1 MSTSAEIYFLLL
13 FQIVDRLMYLCYY
26 NYCNVIIIFTTF
38 TKTFLILNLGQDVIK
53 MPPKVAKTGGG
64 SKTQTKTMAKAS
76 SSSKSSGSSK
86 TSSSSGVKKSAPPV
100 TSKPKNVDK
109 VDFGKPKPQADAGV
123 YHKPRLIAAAT
134 GRDPEPTPSASRP
147 LSQNPAMRREA
158 EKAEYYDRIAR
169 RARKELNAEKSAKSG
184 TGAVV
189 AEILEDT
196 AIVAATAAGGPIGGL
211 GVGAATKLHN
221 HSQKEKDEMTM
232 AQKIVYDIMT
242 EPNSGQDRLD
252 EMEFVYQH
260 RKEIDECKE
269 ITRKIDAANEEA
281 RKHHEGE

>member
-1 MSTSAEIYFLLL
+1 
-13 FQIVDRLMYLCYY
+13 
-26 NYCNVIIIFTTF
+26 
-38 TKTFLILNLGQDVIK
+38 
-53 MPPKVAKTGGG
+53 MPPRVG
-64 SKTQTKTMAKAS
+64 SNKPAQTKTMAKAS

-86 TSSSSGVKKSAPPV
+86 TSSSSSVKKTTPPPA
-100 TSKPKNVDK
+100 KPKNVDK
-109 VDFGKPKPQADAGV
+109 VEFNKPKPTASAGV
-123 YHKPRLIAAAT
+123 YHKPRMIAAAI

-158 EKAEYYDRIAR
+158 EKAEYHDRIAR
-169 RARKELNAEKSAKSG
+169 RARKELDAEKSAKSG